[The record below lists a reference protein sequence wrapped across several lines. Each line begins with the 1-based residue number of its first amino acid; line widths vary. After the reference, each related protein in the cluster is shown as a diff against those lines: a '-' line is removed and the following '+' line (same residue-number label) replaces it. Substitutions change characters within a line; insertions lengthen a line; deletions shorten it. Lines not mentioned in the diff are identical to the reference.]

1 MLMKSRTR
9 SGRTPRRSRSSTDNS
24 STWKT
29 TFPIS
34 SRLAVKTTTS
44 PWTILRSAL
53 TRTRTWS
60 MSWLRWGMPNK
71 LGSSLWINMI
81 WIFKAWLK
89 SKNISSLSLRE
100 SEAKSAKSGIKRTSK
115 KRQVNLSGKLETK
128 LKTSKREIREPC
140 RGAKSLRDPCLDISP
155 WESSKQRSRSLSTSL
170 RKTTRQSCCRSCRS
184 PP

>member
-9 SGRTPRRSRSSTDNS
+9 SGRTPRQLRSLTDNS
-24 STWKT
+24 STWRT

-34 SRLAVKTTTS
+34 SRQAVRTTTS

-60 MSWLRWGMPNK
+60 MSWLRWGMLNK
-71 LGSSLWINMI
+71 LGSWLWINMI
-81 WIFKAWLK
+81 WIFRAWPK
-89 SKNISSLSLRE
+89 SKNTLSWSLRE
-100 SEAKSAKSGIKRTSK
+100 SEGKSAKSVIKRTSK
-115 KRQVNLSGKLETK
+115 KRQVNLYGKLETK

-140 RGAKSLRDPCLDISP
+140 RGARSLRDPCLDISQ
-155 WESSKQRSRSLSTSL
+155 WVSSKQRSKSLSISL
-170 RKTTRQSCCRSCRS
+170 RKTTRQSCCRNCRS